1 MLLEQKSK
9 GENMESEKF
18 RQEMIKLLSDI
29 STSLNGMGETLAGIK
44 DEGLTL
50 NNQATEAFT
59 SAIQSG
65 SFNNLFGAFSGEA
78 NSTLDVKDILN
89 SLKNPDD
96 DAATDGAESAQ
107 SLINSLKEA
116 KERLSTISSAINS
129 QGAQQTNE

>member
-1 MLLEQKSK
+1 
-9 GENMESEKF
+9 MESEKF